1 MFKFC
6 TKCGARMPQEN
17 LFCTQCGAKFA
28 TDEQAVSRV
37 KIVDITAPSG
47 GQLPKQTVNKSSL
60 DEFILG
66 REFMNTANPLH
77 DYEKAIVHLKNAV
90 NMGKKEAAVYLALA
104 HLYLAADIIK
114 NNPAVMAENANML
127 SAVHSALPTANAVN
141 NMPGN
146 NHGRNTAAHNNQ
158 QNNTGS
164 TLQNM
169 GKYAAAAAV
178 GAVAGSMLRSAT
190 ASAAGSDVPGNITS
204 EDLAAPDLAAYA
216 DETVQDA
223 SAYVPP
229 LDNAADHIQAY
240 DDTTEVET
248 EPIEDS
254 PAADSIEPAE
264 DDGGFFD
271 SGDNSDD
278 GGLFD
283 DLFE

>member
-37 KIVDITAPSG
+37 KIVDIPAPSG
-47 GQLPKQTVNKSSL
+47 EQTVNKSSL

-178 GAVAGSMLRSAT
+178 GAVAGSMLHSAT

>member
-28 TDEQAVSRV
+28 VDEQSVSRA
-37 KIVDITAPSG
+37 KITDIPAPSG
-47 GQLPKQTVNKSSL
+47 EQTVNKSSL

-66 REFMNTANPLH
+66 REFMNTANQLH

-114 NNPAVMAENANML
+114 NNPAVMAENTNML

-146 NHGRNTAAHNNQ
+146 NHARSTATHNNQ

-178 GAVAGSMLRSAT
+178 GAVAGSMLHSAT

-204 EDLAAPDLAAYA
+204 EDLAVPDLAAYA

-223 SAYVPP
+223 SASVPP

>member
-1 MFKFC
+1 
-6 TKCGARMPQEN
+6 
-17 LFCTQCGAKFA
+17 
-28 TDEQAVSRV
+28 
-37 KIVDITAPSG
+37 
-47 GQLPKQTVNKSSL
+47 
-60 DEFILG
+60 
-66 REFMNTANPLH
+66 MNTANPLH

-178 GAVAGSMLRSAT
+178 GAVAGSMLSFGDGECSGEVMYRAISR
-190 ASAAGSDVPGNITS
+190 VKIWLRRIWRLMLMKP
-204 EDLAAPDLAAYA
+204 
-216 DETVQDA
+216 VQDA

-248 EPIEDS
+248 ESIEDS

-264 DDGGFFD
+264 DDGG
-271 SGDNSDD
+271 
-278 GGLFD
+278 LFD

>member
-28 TDEQAVSRV
+28 TDEQAASRV
-37 KIVDITAPSG
+37 KIVDIPAPSG
-47 GQLPKQTVNKSSL
+47 EQLPKQAVNKSSL

-141 NMPGN
+141 NTPGN

-216 DETVQDA
+216 DETVQEA

-248 EPIEDS
+248 ESIEDS

-264 DDGGFFD
+264 DDGG
-271 SGDNSDD
+271 
-278 GGLFD
+278 LFD

>member
-37 KIVDITAPSG
+37 KIVDIPAPSG
-47 GQLPKQTVNKSSL
+47 EQLPKQAVNKSSL

-141 NMPGN
+141 NTPGN
-146 NHGRNTAAHNNQ
+146 NHARSTAAHNNQ

-229 LDNAADHIQAY
+229 LDNAADHIQVY

-248 EPIEDS
+248 ESIEDS

-264 DDGGFFD
+264 DDGG
-271 SGDNSDD
+271 
-278 GGLFD
+278 LFD

>member
-37 KIVDITAPSG
+37 KIVDIPAPSG
-47 GQLPKQTVNKSSL
+47 EQTVNKSSL

-141 NMPGN
+141 NTPGN
-146 NHGRNTAAHNNQ
+146 NHARSTAAHNNQ

-178 GAVAGSMLRSAT
+178 GAVAGSMLHSAT

-254 PAADSIEPAE
+254 PAADSIELAE